1 MYCSF
6 GALGAIAL
14 TFVLGVVT
22 AQNSSDPLPVL
33 NFGYALHRAADFN
46 ETGGY
51 YNFSNIRYAA
61 PPLGHL
67 RFRAPAPP
75 AIDRS
80 VIQDG
85 LESRMCPQNY
95 PPWMATIGWVPEYL
109 QSGALPNTTAEAGP
123 STNTSSAS
131 PRDPSQNEDC
141 LFLDVMVSQETFK
154 KAGQGYGA
162 PVLVWIYGGGYAV
175 GSKTSGYDPRSLLR
189 RSQTNSSEGVVFV
202 ALNYRLGAFG
212 FLAGP
217 SLQANGTANAGLYDQ
232 RMALEWI
239 QEHIHLFGGDKNRVT
254 VMGESAGGGSI
265 THHLTAYGGREPA
278 PFQQAIIQSPA
289 WTPIPSTYTQE
300 QRFQEF
306 LRFANVSSLAEAR
319 NLPTGQL
326 MDANDRQ
333 IFASPYGSYGFG
345 PSVDGVFVTQDPKA
359 ALAQGHFDASVRIMV
374 GQNSNEGLLFTAPV
388 TDDAQYLDFVRSN
401 FPAARDDAIDHI
413 TNVLYPPVFDGS
425 MGYRDQVG
433 RAALTMGEGTFVCNA
448 HALNGAYGN
457 HASYLFDVFPG
468 LHAQDVEYTFYNPD
482 VVYPGLPV
490 LTMWGDNQTIAYV
503 MQDYFTSFAM
513 QGIPESQEDGLLAV
527 SMYGEDATLT
537 VLSTDGIVTRR
548 DPATNERCGWWQ
560 MVLID

>member
-1 MYCSF
+1 MFCSVGF
-6 GALGAIAL
+6 LGALTIL
-14 TFVLGVVT
+14 LPGVVT
-22 AQNSSDPLPVL
+22 AQGSSDSLPVL
-33 NFGYALHRAADFN
+33 DFGYALHRAADFN

-61 PPLGHL
+61 PPLGDL
-67 RFRAPAPP
+67 RFRAPVPP

-85 LESRMCPQNY
+85 SESRMCPQNY

-109 QSGALPNTTAEAGP
+109 QSGTVPNATAVTGSP
-123 STNTSSAS
+123 TNGSSTP

-141 LFLDVMVSQETFK
+141 LFLDVMVPQGIFE

-162 PVLVWIYGGGYAV
+162 SVLVWIYGGGYAV

-189 RSQTNSSEGVVFV
+189 RSQTKSSEGVVFV

-217 SLQANGTANAGLYDQ
+217 TLQANGTANAGLYDQ
-232 RMALEWI
+232 RMALEWVR
-239 QEHIHLFGGDKNRVT
+239 EHIHLFGGDKNRVT

-265 THHLTAYGGREPA
+265 THQLTAYGGRDPV

-289 WTPIPSTYTQE
+289 WTPSPSTYTQE
-300 QRFQEF
+300 RRFQDF
-306 LRFANVSSLAEAR
+306 LRFANVSSIEEAR
-319 NLPTGQL
+319 NLPTDQL

-345 PSVDGVFVTQDPKA
+345 PSVDGIFVTQDPKL
-359 ALAQGHFDASVRIMV
+359 ALSQGKFDASVRVMV

-388 TDDAQYLDFVRSN
+388 TNDEQYLDFVRSN
-401 FPAARDDAIDHI
+401 FPTAREDTIHHI
-413 TNVLYPPVFDGS
+413 ANVLYPPVFDGS
-425 MGYRDQVG
+425 MGYQDQVG

-448 HALNGAYGN
+448 FAINNAYGN
-457 HASYLFDVFPG
+457 HSSYLFDVFPG

-482 VVYPGLPV
+482 VVYPGIPV
-490 LTMWGDNQTIAYV
+490 LTMWGDNQTVAYV

-513 QGIPESQEDGLLAV
+513 HGIPQSLQDGLSALPA
-527 SMYGEDATLT
+527 YGGNDTLT
-537 VLSTDGIVTRR
+537 VLSTDGITTKK
-548 DPATNERCGWWQ
+548 DPAANERCAWWQ
-560 MVLID
+560 MVLVD

>member
-6 GALGAIAL
+6 GALGAVTLA
-14 TFVLGVVT
+14 FVLPGVVA

-33 NFGYALHRAADFN
+33 DFGYALHRAADFN

-61 PPLGHL
+61 PPLGDL
-67 RFRAPAPP
+67 RFRAPEPP

-85 LESRMCPQNY
+85 SESRICPQNY

-109 QSGALPNTTAEAGP
+109 LSGTVPNTTAEARP
-123 STNTSSAS
+123 STNTSSTP
-131 PRDPSQNEDC
+131 PRDPSQDGDC
-141 LFLDVMVSQETFK
+141 LFLDVVVSQEAFK

-162 PVLVWIYGGGYAV
+162 PVLVWIYGGGYAI
-175 GSKTSGYDPRSLLR
+175 GSKTSGYDPR
-189 RSQTNSSEGVVFV
+189 T
-202 ALNYRLGAFG
+202 
-212 FLAGP
+212 
-217 SLQANGTANAGLYDQ
+217 
-232 RMALEWI
+232 
-239 QEHIHLFGGDKNRVT
+239 
-254 VMGESAGGGSI
+254 
-265 THHLTAYGGREPA
+265 YGGREPA

-289 WTPIPSTYTQE
+289 WTPIAATYTQE
-300 QRFQEF
+300 QRFQDF

-319 NLPTGQL
+319 GLPTDQL

-374 GQNSNEGLLFTAPV
+374 GQNSNEGLLFTPPI

-401 FPAARDDAIDHI
+401 FPTARDDAIDHI
-413 TNVLYPPVFDGS
+413 TNTLYPPIFDGS
-425 MGYRDQVG
+425 RGYRDQVG

-448 HALNGAYGN
+448 YALDRAYGN
-457 HASYLFDVFPG
+457 RSSYLFDVFPG
-468 LHAQDVEYTFYNPD
+468 LHAQDVEHTFYKPD
-482 VVYPGLPV
+482 VVYQGLPV

-503 MQDYFTSFAM
+503 MQDYFTSFAI
-513 QGIPESQEDGLLAV
+513 QGIPESQEDGLSDVLT
-527 SMYGEDATLT
+527 YGDDVTLT
-537 VLSTDGIVTRR
+537 VLSKDGIVTRR
-548 DPATNERCGWWQ
+548 DPAANERCAWWQ
-560 MVLID
+560 TVLID